1 MTEKKPLTERQ
12 EALISALMGEAN
24 GDFRA
29 AMRIAGY
36 SEHTTVK
43 EAITPIRDHIVD
55 AAQMMMAMNAPK
67 AAASLAGVF
76 VDPSALG
83 VRNIVAAAK
92 EVLDRAGVVKREQ
105 LEVKGPEGGIFIL
118 PPKQDAE

>member
-1 MTEKKPLTERQ
+1 
-12 EALISALMGEAN
+12 MGEAN

-29 AMRIAGY
+29 ARRLAGY

-55 AAQMMMAMNAPK
+55 AAQTMMAMNAPK
-67 AAASLAGVF
+67 AAGSLAGVF
-76 VDPSALG
+76 YDPSALG
-83 VRNIVAAAK
+83 ARNIVAAAK

-118 PPKQDAE
+118 PPKQEA